1 MSSMVSNIRGLC
13 SCLPSAWNT
22 LTPYISQGSPEKQPV
37 GCIYMCVCV
46 YGVHALSCVWCFA
59 SPWTV
64 ALQAP
69 LSMGFSRQEYWSGLP
84 FPSPGDLPDPGIE
97 PASLASP
104 ALPGGFFT
112 TELPRKI
119 RTTLCT
125 NYCYSQFTDENTET
139 QRHEIICPKSHSEVK
154 GQREGKLDLCML
166 LLHYFFHLMD
176 MNSEILSFSS
186 LQSTVLPPFK
196 RVCSGILQ
204 DETLHLFRK
213 YLLSAHLHTSFSHSQ
228 RFLESLLCVRYWSG
242 CWGYISEKPT
252 HRCAVELTFYKGQK
266 DSKHK

>member
-1 MSSMVSNIRGLC
+1 MGCHFVLQGLF
-13 SCLPSAWNT
+13 LT
-22 LTPYISQGSPEKQPV
+22 QGLTPV
-37 GCIYMCVCV
+37 
-46 YGVHALSCVWCFA
+46 
-59 SPWTV
+59 
-64 ALQAP
+64 
-69 LSMGFSRQEYWSGLP
+69 
-84 FPSPGDLPDPGIE
+84 
-97 PASLASP
+97 SP
-104 ALPGGFFT
+104 ALAGGFFT

-242 CWGYISEKPT
+242 C
-252 HRCAVELTFYKGQK
+252 
-266 DSKHK
+266 